1 MPGKFEYPT
10 GDALVANS
18 FGCEID
24 KQQLIVK
31 EVSGLKQ
38 EFDMI
43 EVKSQTAAGVYQLKK
58 LPGRPKPVTVTVT
71 RALTDDMFFVLWM
84 KGIENGKT
92 DRRDVIVSVFSPQ
105 ETGKAVKRFTIKDA
119 QPSSLEVT
127 TPQAGGTNALEEK
140 VTLQGVSMLVEK
152 G

>member
-1 MPGKFEYPT
+1 MPGVFEYPT

-18 FGCEID
+18 FGCEIE
-24 KQQLIVK
+24 KQKLIVK

-43 EVKSQTAAGVYQLKK
+43 EVKSQTAQGVYQLKK
-58 LPGRPKPVTVTVT
+58 IPGRPKPVTVTVT
-71 RALTDDMFFVLWM
+71 RSLTDDMFFVEWM
-84 KGIENGKT
+84 KKIEHGAT

-119 QPSSLEVT
+119 QPSSIEVT
-127 TPQAGGTNALEEK
+127 TPQAGGTAALEEK
-140 VTLQGVSMLVEK
+140 ITLQGVNMLVEK

>member
-1 MPGKFEYPT
+1 MAGSWDWIT
-10 GDALVANS
+10 GDALVANA

-24 KQQLIVK
+24 SQKLIVK

-43 EVKSQTAAGVYQLKK
+43 EVKSQTATGVYQLKK
-58 LPGRPKPVTVTVT
+58 IPGRPKPVTVNIT
-71 RALTDDMFFVLWM
+71 RALTDDMFFVEWM
-84 KGIENGKT
+84 KKIENGAT

-105 ETGKAVKRFTIKDA
+105 ETGKAVKRYTIKDC

-127 TPQAGGTNALEEK
+127 TPQAGGTAARVCPSWL
-140 VTLQGVSMLVEK
+140 MRR
-152 G
+152 

>member
-1 MPGKFEYPT
+1 MPGTWDFLT

-18 FGCEID
+18 FGCEIE
-24 KQQLIVK
+24 KQKLIVK

-43 EVKSQTAAGVYQLKK
+43 EVKSQTAQGVYQLKK
-58 LPGRPKPVTVTVT
+58 IPGRPKPVTVTVT
-71 RALTDDMFFVLWM
+71 RALTDDMFFVEWM
-84 KGIENGKT
+84 KSIEHGKT

-127 TPQAGGTNALEEK
+127 TPQAGGTAALEEK
-140 VTLQGVSMLVEK
+140 VTLQGVTLRIEK

>member
-1 MPGKFEYPT
+1 MASIYDTLT
-10 GDALVANS
+10 GDALVANA

-24 KQQLIVK
+24 SQKLIVK

-43 EVKSQTAAGVYQLKK
+43 EVKSQTALGVYQLKK
-58 LPGRPKPVTVTVT
+58 IPGRPKPVTVTVT
-71 RALTDDMFFVLWM
+71 RALTEDMFFVEWM
-84 KGIENGKT
+84 KKIELGAT

-105 ETGKAVKRFTIKDA
+105 ETGKAVKRFTIKDC

-140 VTLQGVSMLVEK
+140 VTLMGVTMVIEK
-152 G
+152 S

>member
-1 MPGKFEYPT
+1 MATGWDELT
-10 GDALVANS
+10 GDALVANA

-24 KQQLIVK
+24 SQKLIVK

-43 EVKSQTAAGVYQLKK
+43 EVKSQTATGVYQLKK
-58 LPGRPKPVTVTVT
+58 IPGRPKPVTVNIT
-71 RALTDDMFFVLWM
+71 RALTQDMFFVEWM
-84 KGIENGKT
+84 KKIELGAT

-105 ETGKAVKRFTIKDA
+105 ETGKAVKRYTIKDC

-127 TPQAGGTNALEEK
+127 SPQAGGTAALEEK
-140 VTLQGVSMLVEK
+140 VTLQGVTMLIEK

>member
-1 MPGKFEYPT
+1 MPGPWDMLT
-10 GDALVANS
+10 GDGLVANA
-18 FGCEID
+18 FGCEIESQ
-24 KQQLIVK
+24 KLVVK

-43 EVKSQTAAGVYQLKK
+43 EVKSQTATGAYQLKK
-58 LPGRPKPVTVTVT
+58 IPGRPKPVTVTVT
-71 RALTDDMFFVLWM
+71 RSLTDDMFFVEWM
-84 KGIENGKT
+84 KKIENGAT

-105 ETGKAVKRFTIKDA
+105 ETGKAVKRFTLKDA

-127 TPQAGGTNALEEK
+127 TPQAGGTNVLEEK
-140 VTLQGVSMLVEK
+140 VTLQGVTLAIEK

>member
-1 MPGKFEYPT
+1 MPAGFEFPT

-18 FGCEID
+18 FGCEIE
-24 KQQLIVK
+24 QQKLIVK

-38 EFDMI
+38 EFDMV
-43 EVKSQTAAGVYQLKK
+43 EVKSQTAQGVYQLKK
-58 LPGRPKPVTVTVT
+58 IPGRPKPVTVTVT
-71 RALTDDMFFVLWM
+71 RALTDDMFFVEWM
-84 KGIENGKT
+84 KKIERGAT

-127 TPQAGGTNALEEK
+127 TPQAGGTAPLEEK
-140 VTLQGVSMLVEK
+140 ITLQGVNMLVEK

>member
-1 MPGKFEYPT
+1 MPGAFEYPT

-18 FGCEID
+18 FGCEIE
-24 KQQLIVK
+24 KQKLVVK

-43 EVKSQTAAGVYQLKK
+43 EVKSQTAVGAYQLKK
-58 LPGRPKPVTVTVT
+58 IPGRPKPVTVTVT
-71 RALTDDMFFVLWM
+71 RALTDDMYFVEWM
-84 KGIENGKT
+84 KGIEHGKT

-105 ETGKAVKRFTIKDA
+105 ETGKAVKRFPIKDA

-127 TPQAGGTNALEEK
+127 TPQAGGNNALEEK
-140 VTLQGVSMLVEK
+140 ITLQGVTMLVEK

>member
-1 MPGKFEYPT
+1 MPGTWDFLT

-18 FGCEID
+18 FGCEIE
-24 KQQLIVK
+24 KQKLIVK

-43 EVKSQTAAGVYQLKK
+43 EVKSQTATGAYQLKK
-58 LPGRPKPVTVTVT
+58 IPGRPKPVTVTVT
-71 RALTDDMFFVLWM
+71 RALTDDMFFAEWM
-84 KGIENGKT
+84 KKIENGAT

-105 ETGKAVKRFTIKDA
+105 EVGKAVKRFTIKDC

-127 TPQAGGTNALEEK
+127 TPQAGGTNVLEEK
-140 VTLQGVSMLVEK
+140 VTLQGVTMLVEK